1 MEYKILSESLVY
13 YACKNPKTGELKPG
27 RDYEYESNLYL
38 GNKTKLYKHKKT
50 AEEYGLDNKYTELVK
65 IKLVEIE

>member
-13 YACKNPKTGELKPG
+13 YACKNPKTGELKPR

-50 AEEYGLDNKYTELVK
+50 AEKYGLDNKYTELVK